1 MFKCESLLKVNI
13 KYFVIK
19 FDKKKKLIKILFVL
33 MSFFRSLMYLWFVLL
48 FMVRNSVF

>member
-19 FDKKKKLIKILFVL
+19 FDKKKLIKILFVL